1 MKKLFIILMLIL
13 IGCGSSNNNTTVT
26 PVTPVKKIIKGQAA
40 VGSFLPIGAEVDIRP
55 APVNGVPCDLI
66 ITSIQDESGTYTAD
80 VSNPKTSASSTITAD
95 QPTGYIIRVQSGSG
109 WIYSYADNSG
119 DAMTADVNPYTDIMI
134 RVWYKYINI
143 ASAPGGGNNYDIDVL
158 FPSGLFSDNSTAI
171 GIPDSDTISEV
182 IATMN
187 NMLIRVYNLSDID
200 NFINMQWQE
209 GSTIDSLLGSSSY
222 PELSWYLNTEFVK
235 LFYSPD
241 VLTDGA
247 AFQGATQPFPGGNGA
262 PLTVDIWT
270 PYGNTGNVT
279 LSYIKD
285 GGINYNGSML
295 MVKQSDSVTGSN
307 HYQAITPAVEEDNE
321 MSVMITIDDYN
332 NGTPFQMVVHGQ

>member
-1 MKKLFIILMLIL
+1 MKKLFIFLMFVL
-13 IGCGSSNNNTTVT
+13 IGCGGSSNNST
-26 PVTPVKKIIKGQAA
+26 PPATVKKIIKGQAA
-40 VGSFLPIGAEVDIRP
+40 IGSFLPVGAEVDIRP

-66 ITSIQDESGTYTAD
+66 VTSIADDSGSYSAD
-80 VSNPKTSASSTITAD
+80 ITTITQAAGTTPINAN
-95 QPTGYIIRVQSGSG
+95 QPSGYIVRVYTGSG
-109 WIYSYADNSG
+109 WLYSYADNQG

-134 RVWYKYINI
+134 RVWYQYINI
-143 ASAPGGGNNYDIDVL
+143 SSAPGGGNNYDIDVL
-158 FPSGLFSDNSTAI
+158 FPTGLFSDNATPMDV
-171 GIPDSDTISEV
+171 PDSTVISEA

-187 NMLIRVYNLSDID
+187 NMLIRVYNLSNMD
-200 NFINMQWQE
+200 NFLNMQWEE
-209 GSTIDSLLGSSSY
+209 GAPIDCLLGSTDY
-222 PELSWYLNTEFVK
+222 TELEWFLNTEFIQ
-235 LFYSPD
+235 LFYFPD

-279 LSYIKD
+279 LSYI
-285 GGINYNGSML
+285 NNSFSYNGSML
-295 MVKQSDSVTGSN
+295 MVKQSDSVAGSN
-307 HYQAITPAVEEDNE
+307 HFQAITPPVQEDNE